1 MPIVTISRQ
10 FGAGGSSV
18 AAIVAARLA
27 TEVLDK
33 KLIED
38 VAARLSMRPSDVEH
52 EEERPQTLFDRLAR
66 SLATLEPGMGAG
78 WTPPNPD
85 PFADPHKEIVALTQQ
100 LIREAAAG
108 GNVVIVGRGAGFLLS
123 GNPGVLRVF
132 LHAPKSIRI
141 RALTERLNL
150 TEAEAGRQIQET
162 DSNRAAY
169 IRQVYGRDWLD
180 PNEYDLTINTGR
192 VGYEAAAAIILRAVE
207 QPVPG
212 RMSVP

>member
-1 MPIVTISRQ
+1 V
-10 FGAGGSSV
+10 
-18 AAIVAARLA
+18 
-27 TEVLDK
+27 DK

-123 GNPGVLRVF
+123 GKPGLLRVF
-132 LHAPKSIRI
+132 LHAPRSIRV

-162 DSNRAAY
+162 DANRAAY

-207 QPVPG
+207 EPLPG
-212 RMSVP
+212 RMTVP